1 MCSTTVVRL
10 PVQHLENGRWCK
22 SAWNLTS
29 QKHTNTH
36 AFHNTHLIREVLP
49 KHLTVPVPYALD
61 RKAHHDQIA
70 VGLRQTQDEKRAKN
84 AQKAAERKKRKRA
97 DNGTAGGV
105 EKHAAGDDSNNNM
118 ALD

>member
-1 MCSTTVVRL
+1 M
-10 PVQHLENGRWCK
+10 
-22 SAWNLTS
+22 
-29 QKHTNTH
+29 
-36 AFHNTHLIREVLP
+36 
-49 KHLTVPVPYALD
+49 PYALD

-118 ALD
+118 ALDWVLLHSQYTYFT